1 MAQNVERNSAGGS
14 IAAAAREPDLELLR
28 RWRDGDER
36 AGQALVGRYFHP
48 LYRFFANKC
57 ADADELVQS
66 TLLAVVGARDQFRAD
81 ASFRT
86 YLFTIA
92 RHKLYRYLRAL
103 KSDREVDFS
112 ITSVAELVT
121 TPGTRLDRD
130 AAQRRLAAAMRELS
144 VEHQT
149 LLELYYWEGIEVAEL
164 AQIFET
170 RPATVRTWL
179 FRARS
184 QLREKLGHEPR
195 SKMSGTTIA

>member
-1 MAQNVERNSAGGS
+1 MNVGAPAS
-14 IAAAAREPDLELLR
+14 EPDLELLR

-36 AGQALVGRYFHP
+36 AGQALVGRYFHA

-66 TLLAVVGARDQFRAD
+66 TLLAAVGARDQFRAD

-103 KSDREVDFS
+103 KADREVDFS

-121 TPGTRLDRD
+121 TPGTQLDRD

-149 LLELYYWEGIEVAEL
+149 LLELYYWEGVEVAEL

-195 SKMSGTTIA
+195 SKRAVE

>member
-1 MAQNVERNSAGGS
+1 MMAQNVERNPGGGS
-14 IAAAAREPDLELLR
+14 TAAPAPEADLELLR

-36 AGQALVGRYFHP
+36 AGQALVARYFHA

-57 ADADELVQS
+57 RDADELVQS
-66 TLLAVVGARDQFRAD
+66 TLLAAVGARDQFRAD

-103 KSDREVDFS
+103 QSDREVDFS
-112 ITSVAELVT
+112 ISSVAELVT
-121 TPGTRLDRD
+121 TPGTQLDRD
-130 AAQRRLAAAMRELS
+130 AAQRRLTAAMRELS

-164 AQIFET
+164 ARIFET

-179 FRARS
+179 FRARG
-184 QLREKLGHEPR
+184 QLREKLGHQARGKRALE
-195 SKMSGTTIA
+195 